1 MKNNWIRLLAG
12 ALVSVVLVGAF
23 ALTGGM
29 KSGKSTEGILY
40 QASGLHPDGQMLVI
54 DGQTVTCEEYLR
66 WLDYTCAYLTNQLP
80 NIDWS
85 AAISDSEDA
94 MTYGEYAKV
103 EAVETVKSYAVI
115 RAWADQANVTL
126 GDEAIEALAAQRA
139 QYVALYGEEGYQQ
152 QLALMGISEETFD
165 GMLAAQYLNSSLQT
179 AYGPGGSLYDED
191 AVRAYAQEQGYA
203 SVYVLTLT
211 GENAETMAADLL
223 ERWQKAEDKAA
234 EYAAMCEELQQEAV
248 GAVTLTVA
256 EGDPLSDAIM
266 ALELEELTAVID
278 PYGDGSCYV
287 ILRTDLDLSVA
298 ADAYFQ
304 QVQSDRLANAS
315 VVSNAKLYSSLD
327 VGAFYDRMTEL
338 RAEMQAAMAEAGGH
352 TADDGHDHSAD
363 AGTDTAGED
372 TADTGAD
379 AEPAA

>member
-1 MKNNWIRLLAG
+1 MKNNWIRFLAG
-12 ALVSVVLVGAF
+12 ALVSVMLVGAF

-29 KSGKSTEGILY
+29 KGGKSTEGLLY
-40 QASGLHPDGQMLVI
+40 QASGLHPDGEMLVV
-54 DGQTVTCEEYLR
+54 DGQIVTCEEYLY
-66 WLDYTCAYLTNQLP
+66 WVDYVCTYLASQLP
-80 NIDWS
+80 DVDWN
-85 AAISDSEDA
+85 AAVSEGGI
-94 MTYGEYAKV
+94 TYGDYVKL
-103 EAVETVKSYAVI
+103 EAVNAAKRFAVT
-115 RAWADQANVTL
+115 RAWAEQAGIALTD
-126 GDEAIEALAAQRA
+126 GDMAALALQR
-139 QYVALYGEEGYQQ
+139 QELVSLYGEEGYQQ

-165 GMLAAQYLNSSLQT
+165 SMLAAQYLNSSLQA

-234 EYAAMCEELQQEAV
+234 EYTAMCEELQQEAV
-248 GAVTLTVA
+248 GAVTLTAA

-266 ALELEELTAVID
+266 ALELEELTAAID

>member
-80 NIDWS
+80 DIDWS

-115 RAWADQANVTL
+115 RAWAEQANVTL

-248 GAVTLTVA
+248 GAVTLTAA

>member
-1 MKNNWIRLLAG
+1 MDYVCTYLA
-12 ALVSVVLVGAF
+12 S
-23 ALTGGM
+23 
-29 KSGKSTEGILY
+29 
-40 QASGLHPDGQMLVI
+40 
-54 DGQTVTCEEYLR
+54 
-66 WLDYTCAYLTNQLP
+66 QLP
-80 NIDWS
+80 DVDWN
-85 AAISDSEDA
+85 AAVSEGGI
-94 MTYGEYAKV
+94 TYGDYVKL
-103 EAVETVKSYAVI
+103 EAVNAAKRFAVT
-115 RAWADQANVTL
+115 RAWAEQAGIALTA
-126 GDEAIEALAAQRA
+126 GDMAALALQR
-139 QYVALYGEEGYQQ
+139 Q

-256 EGDPLSDAIM
+256 AGDPLSDAIM

>member
-1 MKNNWIRLLAG
+1 MRSNWIRFLAG
-12 ALVSVVLVGAF
+12 VLVSVALVGAF
-23 ALTGGM
+23 AVTGGM
-29 KSGKSTEGILY
+29 KGGRSTNGLLY
-40 QASGLHPDGQMLVI
+40 QASGLHPDGEMLAI
-54 DGQTVTCEEYLR
+54 SGQTVTCEEYLF
-66 WLDYTCAYLTNQLP
+66 WLGMVCDNVTASMP
-80 NIDWS
+80 DVDWS
-85 AAISDSEDA
+85 AAVTGDG
-94 MTYGEYAKV
+94 MTFAEYAKTDAV
-103 EAVETVKSYAVI
+103 EAAKQHAVV
-115 RAWADQANVTL
+115 RAWAQQAGVALSDASTL
-126 GDEAIEALAAQRA
+126 ELDAQRQ
-139 QYVALYGEEGYQQ
+139 QYVAYYGSEEAYLQ

-248 GAVTLTVA
+248 GAVTLTAA

>member
-1 MKNNWIRLLAG
+1 MKNNWIRFLAG
-12 ALVSVVLVGAF
+12 ALVSVMLVGAF

-29 KSGKSTEGILY
+29 KGGKSTEGLLY
-40 QASGLHPDGQMLVI
+40 QASGLHPDGEMLVV
-54 DGQTVTCEEYLR
+54 DGQIVTCEEYLY
-66 WLDYTCAYLTNQLP
+66 WVDYVCTYLASQLP
-80 NIDWS
+80 DVDWN
-85 AAISDSEDA
+85 AAVSEGGI
-94 MTYGEYAKV
+94 TYGDYVKL
-103 EAVETVKSYAVI
+103 EAVNAAKRFAVT
-115 RAWADQANVTL
+115 RAWAEQAGIALTD
-126 GDEAIEALAAQRA
+126 GDMAALALQR
-139 QYVALYGEEGYQQ
+139 QELVSFYGEEGYRQ

-248 GAVTLTVA
+248 GAVTLTAA

>member
-1 MKNNWIRLLAG
+1 
-12 ALVSVVLVGAF
+12 
-23 ALTGGM
+23 
-29 KSGKSTEGILY
+29 
-40 QASGLHPDGQMLVI
+40 
-54 DGQTVTCEEYLR
+54 
-66 WLDYTCAYLTNQLP
+66 
-80 NIDWS
+80 
-85 AAISDSEDA
+85 
-94 MTYGEYAKV
+94 
-103 EAVETVKSYAVI
+103 
-115 RAWADQANVTL
+115 
-126 GDEAIEALAAQRA
+126 
-139 QYVALYGEEGYQQ
+139 
-152 QLALMGISEETFD
+152 
-165 GMLAAQYLNSSLQT
+165 
-179 AYGPGGSLYDED
+179 
-191 AVRAYAQEQGYA
+191 
-203 SVYVLTLT
+203 
-211 GENAETMAADLL
+211 MAADLL

-234 EYAAMCEELQQEAV
+234 EYAAMCEELQQETV
-248 GAVTLTVA
+248 GAVTLTAA

-278 PYGDGSCYV
+278 PYGDGACYV

>member
-1 MKNNWIRLLAG
+1 MKNNWIRFLAG
-12 ALVSVVLVGAF
+12 ALVSVMLVGAF

-29 KSGKSTEGILY
+29 KGGKSTEGLLY
-40 QASGLHPDGQMLVI
+40 QASGLHPDGEMLVV
-54 DGQTVTCEEYLR
+54 DGQIVTCEEYLY
-66 WLDYTCAYLTNQLP
+66 WVDYVCTYLASQLP
-80 NIDWS
+80 DVDWN
-85 AAISDSEDA
+85 AAVSEGGI
-94 MTYGEYAKV
+94 TYGDYVKL
-103 EAVETVKSYAVI
+103 EAVNAAKRFAVT
-115 RAWADQANVTL
+115 RAWAEQAGIALTD
-126 GDEAIEALAAQRA
+126 GDMAALALQR
-139 QYVALYGEEGYQQ
+139 QELVSLYGEEGYQQ
-152 QLALMGISEETFD
+152 QLALMGIGEETFD
-165 GMLAAQYLNSSLQT
+165 SMLATQYLNSSLQA

-223 ERWQKAEDKAA
+223 ERWQTAEDKAA

-248 GAVTLTVA
+248 GAVTLAAA

-266 ALELEELTAVID
+266 ALELEELTAAID

-363 AGTDTAGED
+363 DGTDTEGED
-372 TADTGAD
+372 AADTGAD

>member
-1 MKNNWIRLLAG
+1 MKNNWIRFLAG
-12 ALVSVVLVGAF
+12 ALVSVMLVGAF

-29 KSGKSTEGILY
+29 KGGKSTEGLLY
-40 QASGLHPDGQMLVI
+40 QASGLHPDGEMLVV
-54 DGQTVTCEEYLR
+54 DGQIVTCEEYLY
-66 WLDYTCAYLTNQLP
+66 WVDYVCTYLASQLP
-80 NIDWS
+80 DVDWN
-85 AAISDSEDA
+85 AAVSEGGI
-94 MTYGEYAKV
+94 TYGDYVKL
-103 EAVETVKSYAVI
+103 EAVNAAKRFAVT
-115 RAWADQANVTL
+115 RAWAEQAGIALTD
-126 GDEAIEALAAQRA
+126 GDMAALALRRQEL
-139 QYVALYGEEGYQQ
+139 VSLYGEEGYQQ

-165 GMLAAQYLNSSLQT
+165 GMLAAQYLNSSLQA

-223 ERWQKAEDKAA
+223 ERWQKTEDKAA

-248 GAVTLTVA
+248 GAVTLTAA

-266 ALELEELTAVID
+266 ALELEELTAAID

>member
-1 MKNNWIRLLAG
+1 MKNNWIRFLAG
-12 ALVSVVLVGAF
+12 ALVSVMLVGAF

-29 KSGKSTEGILY
+29 KGGKSTEGLLY
-40 QASGLHPDGQMLVI
+40 QASGLHPDGEMLVV
-54 DGQTVTCEEYLR
+54 DGQIVTCEEYLY
-66 WLDYTCAYLTNQLP
+66 WVDYVCTYLASQLP
-80 NIDWS
+80 DVDWN
-85 AAISDSEDA
+85 AAVSEAGIALTD
-94 MTYGEYAKV
+94 
-103 EAVETVKSYAVI
+103 
-115 RAWADQANVTL
+115 
-126 GDEAIEALAAQRA
+126 GDMAALALQR
-139 QYVALYGEEGYQQ
+139 QKLVSLYGEEGYQQ

-248 GAVTLTVA
+248 GAVTLTAA

>member
-1 MKNNWIRLLAG
+1 
-12 ALVSVVLVGAF
+12 
-23 ALTGGM
+23 
-29 KSGKSTEGILY
+29 
-40 QASGLHPDGQMLVI
+40 
-54 DGQTVTCEEYLR
+54 
-66 WLDYTCAYLTNQLP
+66 
-80 NIDWS
+80 
-85 AAISDSEDA
+85 
-94 MTYGEYAKV
+94 
-103 EAVETVKSYAVI
+103 
-115 RAWADQANVTL
+115 
-126 GDEAIEALAAQRA
+126 
-139 QYVALYGEEGYQQ
+139 
-152 QLALMGISEETFD
+152 MGISEETFD

-234 EYAAMCEELQQEAV
+234 EYAALCEELQQEAV

-266 ALELEELTAVID
+266 ALELEELAAVID

>member
-1 MKNNWIRLLAG
+1 MKLKDKNGHITQEALLAWN
-12 ALVSVVLVGAF
+12 
-23 ALTGGM
+23 
-29 KSGKSTEGILY
+29 E
-40 QASGLHPDGQMLVI
+40 
-54 DGQTVTCEEYLR
+54 
-66 WLDYTCAYLTNQLP
+66 
-80 NIDWS
+80 
-85 AAISDSEDA
+85 
-94 MTYGEYAKV
+94 
-103 EAVETVKSYAVI
+103 
-115 RAWADQANVTL
+115 
-126 GDEAIEALAAQRA
+126 
-139 QYVALYGEEGYQQ
+139 
-152 QLALMGISEETFD
+152 
-165 GMLAAQYLNSSLQT
+165 
-179 AYGPGGSLYDED
+179 GSLC
-191 AVRAYAQEQGYA
+191 EQQRLELA
-203 SVYVLTLT
+203 EHLTCCDDCLLRLT
-211 GENAETMAADLL
+211 
-223 ERWQKAEDKAA
+223 
-234 EYAAMCEELQQEAV
+234 
-248 GAVTLTVA
+248 
-256 EGDPLSDAIM
+256 

>member
-1 MKNNWIRLLAG
+1 MKNNWIRFLAG
-12 ALVSVVLVGAF
+12 ALVSVMLVGAF

-29 KSGKSTEGILY
+29 KGGKSTEGLLY
-40 QASGLHPDGQMLVI
+40 QASGLHPDGEMLVV
-54 DGQTVTCEEYLR
+54 DGQIVTCEEYLY
-66 WLDYTCAYLTNQLP
+66 WVDYVCTYLASQLP
-80 NIDWS
+80 DVDWN
-85 AAISDSEDA
+85 AAVSEGGI
-94 MTYGEYAKV
+94 TYGDYVKL
-103 EAVETVKSYAVI
+103 EAVNAAKRFAVT
-115 RAWADQANVTL
+115 RAWAEQEGIALTD
-126 GDEAIEALAAQRA
+126 GDMAALALQR
-139 QYVALYGEEGYQQ
+139 QKLVSLYGEEGYQQ

-191 AVRAYAQEQGYA
+191 
-203 SVYVLTLT
+203 VLTLT

-248 GAVTLTVA
+248 GAVTLTAA

>member
-1 MKNNWIRLLAG
+1 
-12 ALVSVVLVGAF
+12 
-23 ALTGGM
+23 
-29 KSGKSTEGILY
+29 
-40 QASGLHPDGQMLVI
+40 
-54 DGQTVTCEEYLR
+54 
-66 WLDYTCAYLTNQLP
+66 
-80 NIDWS
+80 
-85 AAISDSEDA
+85 
-94 MTYGEYAKV
+94 
-103 EAVETVKSYAVI
+103 
-115 RAWADQANVTL
+115 
-126 GDEAIEALAAQRA
+126 
-139 QYVALYGEEGYQQ
+139 
-152 QLALMGISEETFD
+152 MGISEETFD

-248 GAVTLTVA
+248 GAVTLTAA

>member
-1 MKNNWIRLLAG
+1 MKNNWIRFLAG
-12 ALVSVVLVGAF
+12 ALVSVMLVGAF

-29 KSGKSTEGILY
+29 KGGKSTEGLLY
-40 QASGLHPDGQMLVI
+40 QASGLHPDGEMLVV
-54 DGQTVTCEEYLR
+54 DGQIVTCEEYLY
-66 WLDYTCAYLTNQLP
+66 WVDYVCTYLASQLP
-80 NIDWS
+80 DVDWN
-85 AAISDSEDA
+85 AAVSEGGI
-94 MTYGEYAKV
+94 TYGDYVKL
-103 EAVETVKSYAVI
+103 EAVNAAKRFAVT
-115 RAWADQANVTL
+115 RAWAEQEGIALTD
-126 GDEAIEALAAQRA
+126 GDMAALALQR
-139 QYVALYGEEGYQQ
+139 QKLVSLYGEEGYQQ

-234 EYAAMCEELQQEAV
+234 EYAAMCE
-248 GAVTLTVA
+248 
-256 EGDPLSDAIM
+256 D
-266 ALELEELTAVID
+266 
-278 PYGDGSCYV
+278 V

>member
-1 MKNNWIRLLAG
+1 MKNNWIRFLAG
-12 ALVSVVLVGAF
+12 ALVSVMLVGAF

-29 KSGKSTEGILY
+29 KGGKSTEGLLY
-40 QASGLHPDGQMLVI
+40 QASGLHPDGEMLVV
-54 DGQTVTCEEYLR
+54 DGQIVTCEEYLY
-66 WLDYTCAYLTNQLP
+66 WVDYVCTYLASQLP
-80 NIDWS
+80 DVDWN
-85 AAISDSEDA
+85 AAVSEGGI
-94 MTYGEYAKV
+94 TYGDYVKL
-103 EAVETVKSYAVI
+103 EAVNAAKRFAVT
-115 RAWADQANVTL
+115 RAWAEQAGIALTD
-126 GDEAIEALAAQRA
+126 GDMAALALQR
-139 QYVALYGEEGYQQ
+139 QELVSLYGEEGYQQ

-165 GMLAAQYLNSSLQT
+165 GMLAAQYLNSGLQT

-234 EYAAMCEELQQEAV
+234 EYATMCEELQQEAV
-248 GAVTLTVA
+248 GAVTLTAA
-256 EGDPLSDAIM
+256 ESDPLSDAIM

>member
-1 MKNNWIRLLAG
+1 M
-12 ALVSVVLVGAF
+12 S
-23 ALTGGM
+23 
-29 KSGKSTEGILY
+29 
-40 QASGLHPDGQMLVI
+40 
-54 DGQTVTCEEYLR
+54 
-66 WLDYTCAYLTNQLP
+66 
-80 NIDWS
+80 
-85 AAISDSEDA
+85 
-94 MTYGEYAKV
+94 
-103 EAVETVKSYAVI
+103 
-115 RAWADQANVTL
+115 
-126 GDEAIEALAAQRA
+126 
-139 QYVALYGEEGYQQ
+139 LYGEEGYQQ
-152 QLALMGISEETFD
+152 QLALMGIGEETFD

-248 GAVTLTVA
+248 GAVTLTAA

-266 ALELEELTAVID
+266 ALELEELTAAID